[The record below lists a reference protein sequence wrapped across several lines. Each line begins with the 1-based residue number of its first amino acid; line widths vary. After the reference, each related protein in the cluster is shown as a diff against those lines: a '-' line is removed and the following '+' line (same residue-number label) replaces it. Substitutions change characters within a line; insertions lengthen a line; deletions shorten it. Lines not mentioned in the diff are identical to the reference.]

1 MVGRWLAWLLAV
13 LPLAATASGTIAID
27 VGHYLERPGV
37 ISAHGRPEFEFNLDL
52 ARDIDKELQARGR
65 STQLIGAD
73 GDMNS
78 LARRPRQAAGA
89 ALFISVHHD
98 SMQDKLLSTWTYE
111 GVERKYGD
119 RFDGF
124 SLFVSRENPGWKKG
138 LRCASAI
145 GARLIKAGFKPSL
158 YHADRNVGE
167 NRPFADKP
175 NGVHYFD
182 RLAVLRDAKMP
193 ALLFEA
199 GVIIN
204 RTEEL
209 RMADPAER
217 QQIAAAVAGAIEEC
231 MP

>member
-1 MVGRWLAWLLAV
+1 MVGRLLVALLAA
-13 LPLAATASGTIAID
+13 LPLAVSAAGSIAID
-27 VGHYLERPGV
+27 VGHYLEEPGV
-37 ISAHGRPEFEFNLDL
+37 ISSHGRPEFEFNRDL
-52 ARDIDKELQARGR
+52 AREIEQQLQARGR

-73 GDMNS
+73 GDMSS
-78 LARRPRQAAGA
+78 LERRPQQAAGS
-89 ALFISVHHD
+89 ALFVSVHHD
-98 SMQDKLLSTWTYE
+98 SMQEKLLSTWTYE

-124 SLFVSRENPGWKKG
+124 SIFVSRENPGWKKS

-145 GARLIKAGFKPSL
+145 GARMIKAGFKPSL
-158 YHADRNVGE
+158 YHADRDVGE
-167 NRPFADKP
+167 NRPFADKK

-182 RLAVLRDAKMP
+182 HLAVLRNAKMP

-204 RTEEL
+204 RAEEL
-209 RMADPAER
+209 RMADPVVR
-217 QQIAAAVAGAIEEC
+217 QKIAAAVSGAIEEC